1 MIQKNNNIGI
11 LCTSYLKNVSENFK
25 NMLNHFFFSQ
35 QKISLYFSE
44 KELENSNDDFYI
56 LIGAQFFRNIYR
68 IMKNKNKKFIIY
80 QLEQLNKIRLD
91 TNLVNLSEKIFD
103 YTEMNRKIYT
113 NFEILYPPFSFYENL
128 SQKEKEKKEY
138 DILFYGCMNQR
149 RKHILMQVKKKIPNI
164 NMMIV
169 NNVKGEKLY
178 DLIKKSKIV
187 LNISFYKPAIFEIC
201 RINEIIPFGT
211 FIISELN
218 LIDAY
223 TKQLFE
229 DKIVF
234 IENIESNIETLVSSI
249 QHLLQSEQ
257 NPDFYLDII
266 NKINSHNKNILYKYI
281 I

>member
-44 KELENSNDDFYI
+44 KELENTNDDFYI
-56 LIGAQFFRNIYR
+56 LIGVQFFRNIYR

-103 YTEMNRKIYT
+103 YTEINRKIYT

-128 SQKEKEKKEY
+128 SQKEKKEY